1 MFNDDFYPTP
11 PSVVKTMMSVVD
23 FNVVRTVLDPS
34 AGKGDIIKEV
44 AKAYTPDRWTTT
56 RLKFLAIEVE
66 QELQQ
71 ILLNLTYPVQD
82 PYDSSKTVDISV
94 PVDLVDSD
102 FLEYPGGDHFD
113 LIMMNPPFSNGEDHL
128 LKAID
133 LLYNGQ
139 LVCLLNAETINNP
152 YSNKRRLLLQK
163 LEEVGARV
171 DMLGPVFSDAE
182 RKTDV
187 EVAMV
192 YLRKRADVFDDPFKG
207 ASDDVE
213 AQEVFLEESTDVA
226 PKDDITA
233 RIALYEATKND
244 GIEVIRKYYSRF
256 SRVGKYIE
264 FTGES
269 RGISETVGRF
279 VDSLRR
285 DYWLSLMD
293 IPEITDKLTSEK
305 RKEYRAMLDRRS
317 KMEFNQRNIYAVIT
331 ALHDSYGKVIEAAI
345 LDMFDVMSRQFSWLD
360 ETSKNTLHF
369 NGWKT
374 NKSWKV
380 NSKVI
385 LPNYQWI
392 NWNGKW
398 NVPYERAEFL
408 RDIDRVMN
416 YFDGG
421 RRGYHS
427 IVEALESAFASGKSR
442 NIESEYF
449 LISCFKKGTLH
460 LTFKNEG
467 ILRRFN
473 LFCCRE
479 KNWLPPAY
487 GMKSYSDMTK
497 EEQEVVKSFDG
508 SAANYIQ
515 LPSNKEML
523 KLAA

>member
-11 PSVVKTMMSVVD
+11 PSVVKTMMEAVD

-34 AGKGDIIKEV
+34 AGKGDIIKVV
-44 AKAYTPDRWTTT
+44 AEKYTPNNWDTC
-56 RLKFLAIEVE
+56 RLKFLAIEIE
-66 QELQQ
+66 PELQQ
-71 ILLNLTYPVQD
+71 ILLNLSYSVAGR
-82 PYDSSKTVDISV
+82 YYESGERMVSV

-163 LEEVGARV
+163 LEELGARV
-171 DMLGPVFSDAE
+171 DILGPVFSDSE

-192 YLRKRADVFDDPFKG
+192 YLRKRADVFDDPFKD
-207 ASDDVE
+207 ASDDAVD
-213 AQEVFLEESTDVA
+213 AGVVIDESTDIA
-226 PKDDITA
+226 PKDDIAA

-256 SRVGKYIE
+256 SRIGRYIE
-264 FTGES
+264 FIGES

-279 VDSLRR
+279 VDRLRR
-285 DYWLSLMD
+285 DYWISLMD
-293 IPEITDKLTSEK
+293 LPEITDKLTSEK

-331 ALHDSYGKVIEAAI
+331 ALHDSYGKVIESAI
-345 LDMFDVMSRQFSWLD
+345 LDMFDVMSRQFAWLD

-380 NSKVI
+380 NTKVI
-385 LPNYQWI
+385 LPNYRWI
-392 NWNGKW
+392 DYAGRWC
-398 NVPYERAEFL
+398 VPYESREFL

-421 RRGYHS
+421 KREYLT
-427 IVEALESAFASGKSR
+427 IVDAIESAFALGKTR
-442 NIESEYF
+442 GIESEYF
-449 LISCFKKGTLH
+449 LISCFKKCTLH

-487 GMKSYSDMTK
+487 GMKSYSDMSA